1 MKNQI
6 HLYSL
11 DTGCFYT
18 NEEQHYHNQMIRF
31 LRYKTI
37 LKKADTTDYDEVKQ
51 EKLKKLLYHSNTR
64 IKAYKTALT
73 DTISAN
79 ADLCRTLNP
88 DKLTDP
94 RIISIFESALTRT
107 AGIPT
112 DTLTFD
118 IMIVQTYFYD
128 IVKQLVIHG
137 YKFQGHKYR
146 YFTSSAGQIR
156 TKKTVFIKETLWQQI
171 SQTLLCGLTI
181 DKINA
186 RGGININK
194 YLAYLALS
202 NSATEPFEKFDIRRC
217 IVVPDFETNITCEV
231 DFIHDDTYKIE
242 RKTMDIPIPH
252 TDGCGMILPRLSRKN
267 FMLRLPWVKGLLASF
282 DFVRFIKEHN
292 ASPIITDIY
301 GRKWDIFKD
310 HIQII
315 LTKSQF
321 KMYAYY
327 DSWEQYQNNY
337 ETCHCQAGICNMEE
351 EHFSN
356 ATINYQMLQT
366 LIDVTDEEA
375 ELFIRRSLDTLKKI
389 STDKQTILRIF
400 GVVKS
405 NEDKTWLQQALE
417 IYPEMLRDDYC
428 RARLREIKKSL
439 VRQFRA
445 GKLEIQGKYTFLVPD
460 LYAFCQHLFLGIE
473 TPEGL
478 LKNGEVSCRLF
489 RDNEALDCLRSPHL
503 YMEHAVRDNTIN
515 DETTRWFITNA
526 IYTSPHDPISKILQ
540 FDVDGD
546 RALVVSDPP
555 FVNAA
560 RRNMAEN
567 DVVPLYYKMKKAHPV
582 KLTPESVYDGLNAA
596 YTGGN
601 IGYYSNSISKIY
613 HFTDWKHISAQ
624 EKKEVLQ
631 IIKLL
636 CMENNFCIDMAK
648 TLYMPERPAHI
659 HALINTYTKKK
670 LPHFFQYA
678 KGKIDGQTECPS
690 GSFVDQLDQHITYRP
705 IRLSVQD
712 FGTFAYTKLMQD
724 TRIKVDETVIQT
736 YDQLNRQYHF
746 RLNPSN
752 KDNIDYII
760 KTIRETLC
768 HCGYTPAEV
777 TDMLV
782 KYLYKK
788 KTPYKEMLW
797 QCFGDILVANLKRN
811 IPAGSIQCK
820 NCGTRFVPSSPNQ
833 KYCDSCRGYKP
844 VGTKVIVCADC
855 GREVEIESRDTS
867 TCRCAN
873 CQKEHKKQLRR
884 EQNRR
889 AYERR
894 KKIQQ
899 SAISG

>member
-18 NEEQHYHNQMIRF
+18 DEEQRYHNQMIRF
-31 LRYKTI
+31 LRYKNI
-37 LKKADTTDYDEVKQ
+37 LKKADTTDYNEVKQ
-51 EKLKKLLYHSNTR
+51 EKLKKLLSHANTR

-79 ADLCRTLNP
+79 ADLCRTLKP
-88 DKLTDP
+88 DKLTDS

-107 AGIPT
+107 ASIPA

-137 YKFQGHKYR
+137 YTFQGHKYR

-156 TKKTVFIKETLWQQI
+156 TKKTVFIKESLWQQI

-186 RGGININK
+186 KGGININK

-202 NSATEPFEKFDIRRC
+202 NSATDPFEKFDIRRC

-242 RKTMDIPIPH
+242 RKTMDVPIPH

-292 ASPIITDIY
+292 ASPVITDIY
-301 GRKWDIFKD
+301 GRKWDIIKD
-310 HIQII
+310 RIQII

-321 KMYAYY
+321 KMHAYY
-327 DSWEQYQNNY
+327 DSWEQYQDYY
-337 ETCHCQAGICNMEE
+337 ETYHCQAGICNMEE
-351 EHFSN
+351 DYFSN
-356 ATINYQMLQT
+356 AAINYQMLQT

-375 ELFIRRSLDTLKKI
+375 ELFTRRSLDTLKKI

-417 IYPEMLRDDYC
+417 IYPEMLRDEYC

-478 LKNGEVSCRLF
+478 LQNGAVSCRLF

-503 YMEHAVRDNTIN
+503 YMEHAVRDNIIN
-515 DETTRWFITNA
+515 DETTRWFNTNA
-526 IYTSPHDPISKILQ
+526 LYTSTHDPISKILQ

-560 RRNMAEN
+560 RRNMTEN
-567 DVVPLYYKMKKAHPV
+567 DVVPLYYEMKKAHPV

-601 IGYYSNSISKIY
+601 IGYYSNSIAKIY

-659 HALINTYTKKK
+659 HALINAYTKKK
-670 LPHFFQYA
+670 LPHFFRYA
-678 KGKIDGQTECPS
+678 KGKIDGQTEHPS
-690 GSFVDQLDQHITYRP
+690 ESFVDQLDQRITYRP
-705 IRLSVQD
+705 IRLSVPD
-712 FGTFAYTKLMQD
+712 FGTFAYTKLMQN
-724 TRIKVDETVIQT
+724 TRIKVDKTVIQT

-768 HCGYTPAEV
+768 HCGYSPSEAA
-777 TDMLV
+777 DMLV

-797 QCFGDILVANLKRN
+797 QCFGDILVSNLKRN

-820 NCGTRFVPSSPNQ
+820 SCGTRFVPSSPNQ

-844 VGTKVIVCADC
+844 VGTKAIVCADC
-855 GREVEIESRDTS
+855 GCEVEIESRDTS

-873 CQKEHKKQLRR
+873 CQKEHKKQLRK

-894 KKIQQ
+894 KEIQQ